1 MTIRRATVLYYLNL
15 IFCLILLNSCAAV
28 KAPSGG
34 PKDTTPP
41 VLIGSEPAQGTTG
54 WSGDKIRLFF
64 SEYMSETGLEKS
76 FSISPKLK
84 EKWTIELQD
93 DVIVIEIPEEL
104 ESNRTYILTMSRD
117 LKDEHSVSLEKG
129 SQIAFSTG
137 DIIDSGE
144 ISGKL
149 YDEEKV
155 SVHLWKWE
163 EDIHR
168 DSIYFSQP
176 EYTADAADDGSFS
189 LQYLSSG
196 RYCIL
201 GVGRESV
208 GRSVGSA
215 VFRLGL
221 PISEYL
227 LLNDQDI
234 ITNVTMRMKT
244 NEFPLKL
251 TRSDV
256 IDQRWGRLFFNRSV
270 RELPLENLVHI
281 IQDDTLLYTP
291 EIFFDPENENSLI
304 FFVDSLK
311 RDIKTIVKSTLIKNE
326 NKIVLDS
333 MRVKTKV
340 PSKTDTTFLKIK
352 KPGKTLILSPDK
364 NGGPPVEIILSRPVE
379 KYRSLFTYTLTKN
392 DTETVRMNVVWD
404 TPMKINIVPENGW
417 EENLIYS
424 LTLNSLDT
432 LRYVSLEDPIYSIK
446 ITTKD
451 RLGYGRLKGIIINQQ
466 IQQLVIEAVSIE
478 NPSDRYPTV
487 VNSDSTFELN
497 TLPSGKYTLLFF
509 EDSDNSEDYSYG
521 EISPFK
527 RAEWFYFYPDT
538 IDIRANWD
546 YELKEINLG
555 LN

>member
-1 MTIRRATVLYYLNL
+1 MTISWVTVLYYLNL

-41 VLIGSEPAQGTTG
+41 VLIGSDPPQGTTG
-54 WSGDKIRLFF
+54 WNGDNIRLFF
-64 SEYMSETGLEKS
+64 SEYMSETGLEKA

-84 EKWTIELQD
+84 GKWTVELHD
-93 DVIVIEIPEEL
+93 DVIMIEIPEEL

-117 LKDEHSVSLEKG
+117 LKDEHGVSLEKG
-129 SQIAFSTG
+129 DQIAFSTG

-163 EDIHR
+163 EGIHR
-168 DSIYFSQP
+168 DSVYFSQP
-176 EYTADAADDGSFS
+176 EYATDAADDGSFS

-208 GRSVGSA
+208 GRPVGSA

-221 PISEYL
+221 PISEDL

-234 ITNVTMRMKT
+234 ITNVTMRMKI

-251 TRSDV
+251 TRSEV

-270 RELPLENLVHI
+270 RELPLENLVYI

-291 EIFFDPENENSLI
+291 EIFFDPENENNLI

-333 MRVKTKV
+333 MKVKAKV
-340 PSKTDTTFLKIK
+340 PSKTDTTFLEIK
-352 KPGKTLILSPDK
+352 EPGKTLILSPDK
-364 NGGPPVEIILSRPVE
+364 DGGPPVEIILSRPVE

-392 DTETVRMNVVWD
+392 DTDTVVMNVVWD
-404 TPMKINIVPENGW
+404 TPMKINIFPEDGW
-417 EENLIYS
+417 EENSIYS
-424 LTLNSLDT
+424 LTLKSLDT
-432 LRYVSLEDPIYSIK
+432 LRYVSLEDSIYSIK

-451 RLGYGRLKGIIINQQ
+451 RLGYGRLKGMIVNQQ
-466 IQQLVIEAVSIE
+466 IQQLVVEAVSIE
-478 NPSDRYPTV
+478 NFSERYPTI

-509 EDSDNSEDYSYG
+509 EDADRSEDYSYG
-521 EISPFK
+521 EILPFK
-527 RAEWFYFYPDT
+527 RAEWFYVYPDT

>member
-1 MTIRRATVLYYLNL
+1 MTSRLATILYYFNL
-15 IFCLILLNSCAAV
+15 IYCLILLNSCAAV

-34 PKDTTPP
+34 PKDTIPP
-41 VLIGSEPAQGTTG
+41 ELIGSEPPQGTTG
-54 WSGDKIRLFF
+54 WNGGKIRLYF
-64 SEYMSETGLEKS
+64 SEYMSETGLEKA

-84 EKWTIELQD
+84 GQWAVELQD

-117 LKDEHSVSLEKG
+117 LKDEHGVSLEKG
-129 SQIAFSTG
+129 GQIAFSTG

-163 EDIHR
+163 EDVHR
-168 DSIYFSQP
+168 DSVYFYQP
-176 EYTADAADDGSFS
+176 EYSTDADDDGSFI

-208 GRSVGSA
+208 GRPAGPA

-221 PISEYL
+221 PISEAL
-227 LLNDQDI
+227 FLNDQDI
-234 ITNVTMRMKT
+234 IANVTMRMKT
-244 NEFPLKL
+244 HKSPLKL

-256 IDQRWGRLFFNRSV
+256 VDQRWGRLFFNRSV
-270 RELPLENLVHI
+270 EELPLENLVYI
-281 IQDDTLLYTP
+281 IQEDTLLFIP
-291 EIFFDPENENSLI
+291 EIFSDPENDNNLI
-304 FFVDSLK
+304 FFVDSLN
-311 RDIKTIVKSTLIKNE
+311 RNVKTIVKSTLIKNE

-333 MRVKTKV
+333 VKIKAKV
-340 PSKTDTTFLKIK
+340 PSKTDTTFLEIK

-364 NGGPPVEIILSRPVE
+364 DGGPPVEFILSRPVK
-379 KYRSLFTYTLTKN
+379 KYRPLFTYTLTKN
-392 DTETVRMNVVWD
+392 DTDMVAMNIVWE
-404 TPMKINIVPENGW
+404 TPMKINFLPKNGW

-424 LTLNSLDT
+424 FTLESLDT
-432 LRYVSLEDPIYSIK
+432 LRYVSLEDSIYSIK
-446 ITTKD
+446 INTKD
-451 RLGYGRLKGIIINQQ
+451 RLGYGRLKGMIINQQ
-466 IQQLVIEAVSIE
+466 IQQLVVEAVSIE
-478 NPSDRYPTV
+478 NFSDRYPTI

-509 EDSDNSEDYSYG
+509 EDADNSQDYSYG
-521 EISPFK
+521 EVFPFK
-527 RAEWFYFYPDT
+527 PAEWFYVYPDT

-555 LN
+555 LD

>member
-1 MTIRRATVLYYLNL
+1 MTSNRATVLFYFNL

-41 VLIGSEPAQGTTG
+41 ELIGSEPPQGTTG
-54 WSGDKIRLFF
+54 WNGGKIRLFF
-64 SEYMSETGLEKS
+64 SEYMSETGLEKA

-84 EKWTIELQD
+84 GQWAVELQD

-117 LKDEHSVSLEKG
+117 LKDEHGVSLEKG
-129 SQIAFSTG
+129 WQIAFSTG

-155 SVHLWKWE
+155 SVHLWKWK

-168 DSIYFSQP
+168 DSVYFYQP
-176 EYTADAADDGSFS
+176 EYTTDADDDGSFS

-208 GRSVGSA
+208 GRPAGPA

-221 PISEYL
+221 PISEAL
-227 LLNDQDI
+227 FLNGQDI
-234 ITNVTMRMKT
+234 IANVTMRMKT
-244 NEFPLKL
+244 HESPLKL

-256 IDQRWGRLFFNRSV
+256 VDQRWGRLFFNRSV
-270 RELPLENLVHI
+270 KELPLENLVYI
-281 IQDDTLLYTP
+281 IQEDTLLFIP
-291 EIFFDPENENSLI
+291 EIFSDPENDNNLI
-304 FFVDSLK
+304 FFVDSLN
-311 RDIKTIVKSTLIKNE
+311 RNVKTIVKSTLIKNE

-333 MRVKTKV
+333 VKIKAKV
-340 PSKTDTTFLKIK
+340 PSKTDTTFLEIK

-364 NGGPPVEIILSRPVE
+364 DGGPPVEIILSRPVK
-379 KYRSLFTYTLTKN
+379 KYRPLFIYTLTKN
-392 DTETVRMNVVWD
+392 DTDMVAMNIVWE
-404 TPMKINIVPENGW
+404 TPMKINFLPKNGW

-424 LTLNSLDT
+424 LTLESLDT
-432 LRYVSLEDPIYSIK
+432 LRYVSLEDSIYSIK

-451 RLGYGRLKGIIINQQ
+451 RLGYGRLTGMIVNQQ
-466 IQQLVIEAVSIE
+466 IQQLVVEAVSIE
-478 NPSDRYPTV
+478 NSVDRYPTV

-509 EDSDNSEDYSYG
+509 EDADNSQDYSYG
-521 EISPFK
+521 EVLPFK
-527 RAEWFYFYPDT
+527 PAEWFYVYPDT

>member
-1 MTIRRATVLYYLNL
+1 MICKWATILFFFNL
-15 IFCLILLNSCAAV
+15 LFYFILLNSCASV

-41 VLIGSEPAQGTTG
+41 ELIGSEPPQGTTG
-54 WSGDKIRLFF
+54 WDGGTIRLFF
-64 SEYMSETGLEKS
+64 SEYMNETGLEKA

-84 EKWTIELQD
+84 EKWTVELQE
-93 DVIVIEIPEEL
+93 DVIVIEIAEEL

-137 DIIDSGE
+137 NIIDSGE

-149 YDEEKV
+149 YDAKKV
-155 SVHLWKWE
+155 SVHLWKWK
-163 EDIHR
+163 EDVHR
-168 DSIYFSQP
+168 DSVYFSQP
-176 EYTADAADDGSFS
+176 EYTTDTDDDGSFT

-208 GRSVGSA
+208 GRPAGPA

-221 PISEYL
+221 PISEAL
-227 LLNDQDI
+227 FLNGQDI
-234 ITNVTMRMKT
+234 IANVTMRMKT
-244 NEFPLKL
+244 HESPLKL
-251 TRSDV
+251 TRSDIV
-256 IDQRWGRLFFNRSV
+256 DQRWGRLFFNRSV
-270 RELPLENLVHI
+270 KELPLENLIYI
-281 IQDDTLLYTP
+281 IQEDTLLFIP
-291 EIFFDPENENSLI
+291 EIFSDPENDNNLI
-304 FFVDSLK
+304 FFVDSLN
-311 RDIKTIVKSTLIKNE
+311 RNVKTIVKSTLIKNE

-333 MRVKTKV
+333 VKIKAKV
-340 PSKTDTTFLKIK
+340 PSKTDTTFLEIK
-352 KPGKTLILSPDK
+352 KPGKILKLSPDK
-364 NGGPPVEIILSRPVE
+364 DGGPPVEIILSRPVK
-379 KYRSLFTYTLTKN
+379 KYRPLFIYTLTKN
-392 DTETVRMNVVWD
+392 DTDMVAMNIVWE
-404 TPMKINIVPENGW
+404 TPMKINFLPKNGW

-424 LTLNSLDT
+424 LTLESLDT
-432 LRYVSLEDPIYSIK
+432 LRYVSLEDSIYSIK

-451 RLGYGRLKGIIINQQ
+451 RLGYGRLTGMIVNQQ
-466 IQQLVIEAVSIE
+466 TQQLVVEAVSIE
-478 NPSDRYPTV
+478 NFLDRYPTV

-509 EDSDNSEDYSYG
+509 EDADNSQDYSYG
-521 EISPFK
+521 EVLPFK
-527 RAEWFYFYPDT
+527 PAEWFYVYPDT

>member
-1 MTIRRATVLYYLNL
+1 MTSRLATILYYFNL
-15 IFCLILLNSCAAV
+15 IYCLILLNSCAAV

-41 VLIGSEPAQGTTG
+41 ELIGSEPPQGTTG
-54 WSGDKIRLFF
+54 WSGGEIRLFF
-64 SEYMSETGLEKS
+64 SEYMSETGLEKA

-84 EKWTIELQD
+84 GQWAVELQD

-117 LKDEHSVSLEKG
+117 LKDEHGVSLEKG
-129 SQIAFSTG
+129 GQIAFSTG

-155 SVHLWKWE
+155 SVHLWKWK

-168 DSIYFSQP
+168 DSVYFYQP
-176 EYTADAADDGSFS
+176 EYTTDADDDGSFS

-208 GRSVGSA
+208 GRPVGPA

-221 PISEYL
+221 PISETL
-227 LLNDQDI
+227 FLSDQDI

-244 NEFPLKL
+244 HESPLKL
-251 TRSDV
+251 TRSDIV
-256 IDQRWGRLFFNRSV
+256 DQRWGRLFFNRSV
-270 RELPLENLVHI
+270 KELPLENLIYI
-281 IQDDTLLYTP
+281 IQEDTLLFIP
-291 EIFFDPENENSLI
+291 EIFSDPENDNNLI
-304 FFVDSLK
+304 FFVDSLN
-311 RDIKTIVKSTLIKNE
+311 RNVKTIVKSTLIKNE

-333 MRVKTKV
+333 VKIKAKV
-340 PSKTDTTFLKIK
+340 PSKTDTTFLEIK

-364 NGGPPVEIILSRPVE
+364 DGGPPVEIILSRPVK
-379 KYRSLFTYTLTKN
+379 KYRPLFIYTLTKN
-392 DTETVRMNVVWD
+392 DTDMVAMNIVWE
-404 TPMKINIVPENGW
+404 TPMKINFLPKNGW

-424 LTLNSLDT
+424 LTLESLDT
-432 LRYVSLEDPIYSIK
+432 LRYVSLEDSIYSIK
-446 ITTKD
+446 INTKD
-451 RLGYGRLKGIIINQQ
+451 RLGYGRLTGMIVNQQ
-466 IQQLVIEAVSIE
+466 IQQLVVEAVSIE
-478 NPSDRYPTV
+478 NSVDRYPTV

-509 EDSDNSEDYSYG
+509 EDADNSQDYSYG
-521 EISPFK
+521 EVLPFK
-527 RAEWFYFYPDT
+527 PAEWFYVYPDT

-555 LN
+555 LD

>member
-1 MTIRRATVLYYLNL
+1 MTIWQTTALYYLNL
-15 IFCLILLNSCAAV
+15 IFYLIFLNSCAAV

-34 PKDTTPP
+34 PKDKIPP
-41 VLIGSEPAQGTTG
+41 VLIGSDPPQGATG

-64 SEYMSETGLEKS
+64 SEYMSENGLEKA

-84 EKWTIELQD
+84 EKWIVELHD
-93 DVIVIEIPEEL
+93 DVIVIEISEEL

-117 LKDEHSVSLEKG
+117 LKDEHNVSLEKG
-129 SQIAFSTG
+129 GQIAFSTG

-208 GRSVGSA
+208 GRPVGSA

-221 PISEYL
+221 PISEDL

-234 ITNVTMRMKT
+234 ITNVTMRMKI
-244 NEFPLKL
+244 NAFPLKL
-251 TRSDV
+251 TRSEV

-270 RELPLENLVHI
+270 RELPLENLVYI

-291 EIFFDPENENSLI
+291 EIFFDPENENNLI

-333 MRVKTKV
+333 MKIKAKV
-340 PSKTDTTFLKIK
+340 PSKTDTTFLEIK

-364 NGGPPVEIILSRPVE
+364 EGGPPVEIILSRPVE

-392 DTETVRMNVVWD
+392 DTDTVRMNVVWD
-404 TPMKINIVPENGW
+404 TPMKINILPENGW

-424 LTLNSLDT
+424 LTLKSLDT
-432 LRYVSLEDPIYSIK
+432 LRYVSLENPIYSIR

-451 RLGYGRLKGIIINQQ
+451 RLGYGQLKGIIINQQ

-509 EDSDNSEDYSYG
+509 EDADNSQDYSYG
-521 EISPFK
+521 EVLPFK
-527 RAEWFYFYPDT
+527 PAEWFYVYPDT

-555 LN
+555 LD

>member
-1 MTIRRATVLYYLNL
+1 MTISWVTVLYYLNL

-41 VLIGSEPAQGTTG
+41 VLIGSDPPQGTTG
-54 WSGDKIRLFF
+54 WNGDNIRLFF
-64 SEYMSETGLEKS
+64 SEYMSETGLEKA

-84 EKWTIELQD
+84 GKWTVELHD
-93 DVIVIEIPEEL
+93 DVIMIEIPEEL

-117 LKDEHSVSLEKG
+117 LKDEHGVSLEKG
-129 SQIAFSTG
+129 DQIAFSTG

-163 EDIHR
+163 EGIHR
-168 DSIYFSQP
+168 DSVYFSQP
-176 EYTADAADDGSFS
+176 EYATDAADDGSFS

-208 GRSVGSA
+208 GRPVGSA

-221 PISEYL
+221 PILEGL
-227 LLNDQDI
+227 LLNDHEI
-234 ITNVTMRMKT
+234 ITNVSMRMKT
-244 NEFPLKL
+244 YEFPLKL

-270 RELPLENLVHI
+270 KALPLENLIYI

-291 EIFFDPENENSLI
+291 EIFFDPENENNLI
-304 FFVDSLK
+304 FFVDSLN
-311 RDIKTIVKSTLIKNE
+311 RDVKTIVNSTLIKNE

-333 MRVKTKV
+333 MKVKAKV
-340 PSKTDTTFLKIK
+340 PSNIDTTFLEIK
-352 KPGKTLILSPDK
+352 KPDKKLILSPEKD
-364 NGGPPVEIILSRPVE
+364 GGPPVEIILSRPVE

-392 DTETVRMNVVWD
+392 DTDTVVMNVVWD
-404 TPMKINIVPENGW
+404 TPMKINIFPEDGW
-417 EENLIYS
+417 EENSIYS
-424 LTLNSLDT
+424 LTLKSLDT
-432 LRYVSLEDPIYSIK
+432 LRYVSLEDSIYSIK

-451 RLGYGRLKGIIINQQ
+451 RLGYGRLKGMIVNQQ
-466 IQQLVIEAVSIE
+466 IQQLVVEAVSIE
-478 NPSDRYPTV
+478 NFSDRYPTI

-509 EDSDNSEDYSYG
+509 EDADRSEDYSYG
-521 EISPFK
+521 EILPFK
-527 RAEWFYFYPDT
+527 RAEWFYVYPDT

-546 YELKEINLG
+546 YELKDINLG

>member
-1 MTIRRATVLYYLNL
+1 MTSRRATILYYFNL
-15 IFCLILLNSCAAV
+15 LFCLILLNSCAAV

-41 VLIGSEPAQGTTG
+41 ELIGSEPPQGTTG
-54 WSGDKIRLFF
+54 WNGGKIRLFF
-64 SEYMSETGLEKS
+64 SEYMSETGLEKA

-84 EKWTIELQD
+84 GQWAVELQD

-117 LKDEHSVSLEKG
+117 LKDEHGVSLEKG
-129 SQIAFSTG
+129 GQIAFSTG

-163 EDIHR
+163 EDVHR
-168 DSIYFSQP
+168 DSVYFYQP
-176 EYTADAADDGSFS
+176 EYTADADDDGSFS

-208 GRSVGSA
+208 GRPAGPA

-221 PISEYL
+221 PISEAL
-227 LLNDQDI
+227 FLNDQDI
-234 ITNVTMRMKT
+234 IANVTMRMKT
-244 NEFPLKL
+244 HESPLKL
-251 TRSDV
+251 TRSDIV
-256 IDQRWGRLFFNRSV
+256 DQRWGRLFFNRSV
-270 RELPLENLVHI
+270 KELPLENLVYI
-281 IQDDTLLYTP
+281 IQEDTLLIIP
-291 EIFFDPENENSLI
+291 EIFSDPENDNNLI
-304 FFVDSLK
+304 FFVDSLN
-311 RDIKTIVKSTLIKNE
+311 RNVKTIVKSTLIKNE

-333 MRVKTKV
+333 VKIKAKV
-340 PSKTDTTFLKIK
+340 PSKTDTTFLEIK

-364 NGGPPVEIILSRPVE
+364 DGGPPVKFILSRPVK
-379 KYRSLFTYTLTKN
+379 KYRPLFTYTLTKN
-392 DTETVRMNVVWD
+392 DTDMVAMNIVWE
-404 TPMKINIVPENGW
+404 TPMKINFLPKNGW
-417 EENLIYS
+417 EENSIYA
-424 LTLNSLDT
+424 LTLESLDT
-432 LRYVSLEDPIYSIK
+432 LRYVSLKDSIYSIK
-446 ITTKD
+446 IITKD
-451 RLGYGRLKGIIINQQ
+451 RLGYGRLTGMIINKQT
-466 IQQLVIEAVSIE
+466 QQLVVEAVSIE
-478 NPSDRYPTV
+478 NFVDRYPTV

-509 EDSDNSEDYSYG
+509 EDADNSQDYSYG
-521 EISPFK
+521 EVFPFK
-527 RAEWFYFYPDT
+527 PAEWFYVYPDT

-555 LN
+555 LD